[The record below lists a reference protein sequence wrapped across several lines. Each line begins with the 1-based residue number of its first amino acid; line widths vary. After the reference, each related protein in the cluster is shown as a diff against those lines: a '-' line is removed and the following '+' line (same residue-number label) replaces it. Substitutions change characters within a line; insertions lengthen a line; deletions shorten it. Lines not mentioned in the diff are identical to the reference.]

1 MNIYY
6 KLITPLKS
14 KENNK
19 YNYVYQITEISTGK
33 KYIGS
38 RGSMIEPNKDIKKYK
53 SSSRDKQFKLN
64 QPTQNGVSG
73 NMHNHNNNDSI
84 KVQYIPSS
92 DVELTKR
99 GFMEVKIVQEY
110 NNDKSEYTTMFQ
122 TQTNTNNK
130 EEGENE

>member
-1 MNIYY
+1 MND
-6 KLITPLKS
+6 L
-14 KENNK
+14 
-19 YNYVYQITEISTGK
+19 V
-33 KYIGS
+33 
-38 RGSMIEPNKDIKKYK
+38 
-53 SSSRDKQFKLN
+53 
-64 QPTQNGVSG
+64 
-73 NMHNHNNNDSI
+73 
-84 KVQYIPSS
+84 KVQYIDSS